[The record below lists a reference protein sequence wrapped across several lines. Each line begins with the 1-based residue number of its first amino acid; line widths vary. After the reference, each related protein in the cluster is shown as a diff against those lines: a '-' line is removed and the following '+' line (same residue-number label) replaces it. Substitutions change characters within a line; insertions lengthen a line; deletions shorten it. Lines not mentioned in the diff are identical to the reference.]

1 MLLPLVWGHSKH
13 LGFCLALSYISRLS
27 IFKIL
32 SMAIFLCV
40 SFSLHTHA
48 NPSQKKKKKS
58 GKKRKKKKKSV
69 GCGRNDCTITAS
81 LEYVFLINWI

>member
-13 LGFCLALSYISRLS
+13 LGFCLALSYISHLS

-48 NPSQKKKKKS
+48 NPSQKKKKV
-58 GKKRKKKKKSV
+58 RKKKKKEKYPWGV
-69 GCGRNDCTITAS
+69 VEMTAR
-81 LEYVFLINWI
+81 LQHLWNMYF

>member
-13 LGFCLALSYISRLS
+13 LGFCLALSNISRLS

-48 NPSQKKKKKS
+48 NPSQKKKKSQEK
-58 GKKRKKKKKSV
+58 KEKRKKNPWGV
-69 GCGRNDCTITAS
+69 VEMTAR
-81 LEYVFLINWI
+81 LQHLWNMYF